1 MRASR
6 ESKWMAAPASPPVVV
21 LGAGFAG
28 LRAVRRLGRA
38 GVGTLWVDAHNY
50 HCFLPLLYQVATA
63 GLEPQEIAYPAR
75 SILRR
80 LRAVD
85 FRLARVVAGDP
96 AARSLETTAGER
108 IAYSHLIVCTGGAAE
123 DFGIP
128 GVREHA
134 FHLYDLDDA
143 RALRNHVLRTLE
155 RAAVCA
161 DPVARAALL
170 TFVIVGAGATG
181 VEMGGAL
188 AEFRR
193 HVVPRDYRTV
203 DPAGLRLIVLE
214 AGQHVLPPYP
224 PELRERARRDLE
236 AFGVEVRTGC
246 RVERVAGDHVELGG
260 GHPRGA
266 GRGAARAPDRA
277 ERAPLRRADAPGPR
291 LPDGVRRR
299 RRGLGRGCG
308 APAPGGA
315 GGHPAGR
322 ARGRERAARAARRA
336 APSLPLRRQG
346 RHGDHRAEPRRG
358 GRERRA
364 PAGPPRLVGLAR
376 RPPGHADRVP
386 QSPGRAGELGVELLH
401 LRPRAA
407 RHRRRGGRGGRVR
420 DESARTRLTRRARG
434 QGAARTLR
442 GVDLNHRPRG
452 YEPREL
458 PGCSTPRQT
467 ARREATIRRAVTLS
481 RSLQQTVADT

>member
-6 ESKWMAAPASPPVVV
+6 ESKWMGAPASPPVVV

-28 LRAVRRLGRA
+28 LRAVRRLGGAR
-38 GVGTLWVDAHNY
+38 VDTLWVDARNY

-63 GLEPQEIAYPAR
+63 GLEPQDIAYPAR

-85 FRLARVVAGDP
+85 FRLARVAAGDP
-96 AARSLETTAGER
+96 AAQILATASGEH

-161 DPVARAALL
+161 DPAARAALL

-203 DPAGLRLIVLE
+203 DPAALRLVVLE
-214 AGQHVLPPYP
+214 AGENVL
-224 PELRERARRDLE
+224 RARRGEPLLPFRYADKGAMATIGRSRAVAVVKGVHLQGRLAWWAWLVVHLVMLIGFRNRLVVLVNWAWNYFTYDRGLRAIVGE
-236 AFGVEVRTGC
+236 ADE
-246 RVERVAGDHVELGG
+246 AGGPG
-260 GHPRGA
+260 TR
-266 GRGAARAPDRA
+266 
-277 ERAPLRRADAPGPR
+277 APGP
-291 LPDGVRRR
+291 
-299 RRGLGRGCG
+299 
-308 APAPGGA
+308 A
-315 GGHPAGR
+315 
-322 ARGRERAARAARRA
+322 
-336 APSLPLRRQG
+336 
-346 RHGDHRAEPRRG
+346 
-358 GRERRA
+358 
-364 PAGPPRLVGLAR
+364 
-376 RPPGHADRVP
+376 
-386 QSPGRAGELGVELLH
+386 
-401 LRPRAA
+401 
-407 RHRRRGGRGGRVR
+407 
-420 DESARTRLTRRARG
+420 
-434 QGAARTLR
+434 
-442 GVDLNHRPRG
+442 
-452 YEPREL
+452 
-458 PGCSTPRQT
+458 
-467 ARREATIRRAVTLS
+467 
-481 RSLQQTVADT
+481 

>member
-6 ESKWMAAPASPPVVV
+6 ESKWMGAPASPPVVV

-38 GVGTLWVDAHNY
+38 GVDTLWVDARNY

-63 GLEPQEIAYPAR
+63 GLEPQDIAYPAR

-96 AARSLETTAGER
+96 TAQTLATASGER

-143 RALRNHVLRTLE
+143 RALRNQVLRTLE

-161 DPVARAALL
+161 DPAARAALL

-214 AGQHVLPPYP
+214 AGQPALPPHP
-224 PELRERARRDLE
+224 PQLRGRARRRPQ
-236 AFGVEVRTGC
+236 AVGVQVRPRC
-246 RVERVAGDHVELGG
+246 RVERVAGDHVELAGGGGLPAPPGPLGG
-260 GHPRGA
+260 GHP
-266 GRGAARAPDRA
+266 
-277 ERAPLRRADAPGPR
+277 PGP
-291 LPDGVRRR
+291 G
-299 RRGLGRGCG
+299 
-308 APAPGGA
+308 PA
-315 GGHPAGR
+315 R
-322 ARGRERAARAARRA
+322 
-336 APSLPLRRQG
+336 
-346 RHGDHRAEPRRG
+346 
-358 GRERRA
+358 
-364 PAGPPRLVGLAR
+364 V
-376 RPPGHADRVP
+376 RPPP
-386 QSPGRAGELGVELLH
+386 
-401 LRPRAA
+401 
-407 RHRRRGGRGGRVR
+407 RGGRG
-420 DESARTRLTRRARG
+420 
-434 QGAARTLR
+434 
-442 GVDLNHRPRG
+442 P
-452 YEPREL
+452 
-458 PGCSTPRQT
+458 
-467 ARREATIRRAVTLS
+467 
-481 RSLQQTVADT
+481 

>member
-1 MRASR
+1 MMASR
-6 ESKWMAAPASPPVVV
+6 ESKWMGAPASPPVVV

-38 GVGTLWVDAHNY
+38 GVDALWVDARNY

-63 GLEPQEIAYPAR
+63 GLEPQDIAYPAR

-96 AARSLETTAGER
+96 AAQTLTTASGER
-108 IAYSHLIVCTGGAAE
+108 IAYAYLIVCTGGAAE

-143 RALRNHVLRTLE
+143 RALRNQVLRTLE
-155 RAAVCA
+155 RAAVSA
-161 DPVARAALL
+161 DPAARAALL

-214 AGQHVLPPYP
+214 ADQHVLPPYP
-224 PELRERARRDLE
+224 SELRERARRDLE

-246 RVERVAGDHVELGG
+246 RVERVAGDHVELAGG
-260 GHPRGA
+260 ERIATATVIWAA
-266 GRGAARAPDRA
+266 GIRAAPAPDRA
-277 ERAPLRRADAPGPR
+277 ERAPLGRADAPGPR
-291 LPDGVRRR
+291 LPGGVRRR
-299 RRGLGRGCG
+299 RRGPGRGCG

-336 APSLPLRRQG
+336 APPLPLRRQG

-358 GRERRA
+358 GRERRT

-386 QSPGRAGELGVELLH
+386 QSPGRAGELGVELL
-401 LRPRAA
+401 
-407 RHRRRGGRGGRVR
+407 
-420 DESARTRLTRRARG
+420 
-434 QGAARTLR
+434 
-442 GVDLNHRPRG
+442 
-452 YEPREL
+452 
-458 PGCSTPRQT
+458 
-467 ARREATIRRAVTLS
+467 
-481 RSLQQTVADT
+481 

>member
-1 MRASR
+1 MRESR
-6 ESKWMAAPASPPVVV
+6 ESKWMGAPASPPVVV

-38 GVGTLWVDAHNY
+38 GVDTLWVDARNY

-63 GLEPQEIAYPAR
+63 GLEPQDIAYPAR

-85 FRLARVVAGDP
+85 FRLARVAAGDP
-96 AARSLETTAGER
+96 AAQILATASGEH

-161 DPVARAALL
+161 DSVARAALL

-203 DPAGLRLIVLE
+203 DPAALRLVVLE
-214 AGQHVLPPYP
+214 AGEHVLPPYP
-224 PELRERARRDLE
+224 SALRERARRDLE
-236 AFGVEVRTGC
+236 TFGVEVHTGR
-246 RVERVAGDHVELGG
+246 RVERVAGDHVELS
-260 GHPRGA
+260 A
-266 GRGAARAPDRA
+266 GERLATATVIWAA
-277 ERAPLRRADAPGPR
+277 GI
-291 LPDGVRRR
+291 
-299 RRGLGRGCG
+299 
-308 APAPGGA
+308 
-315 GGHPAGR
+315 
-322 ARGRERAARAARRA
+322 RA
-336 APSLPLRRQG
+336 APVAAWLCLPPARSGHLDAAR
-346 RHGDHRAEPRRG
+346 PRRVPHL
-358 GRERRA
+358 
-364 PAGPPRLVGLAR
+364 PAVVDSG
-376 RPPGHADRVP
+376 D
-386 QSPGRAGELGVELLH
+386 AGMGV
-401 LRPRAA
+401 
-407 RHRRRGGRGGRVR
+407 
-420 DESARTRLTRRARG
+420 
-434 QGAARTLR
+434 
-442 GVDLNHRPRG
+442 
-452 YEPREL
+452 
-458 PGCSTPRQT
+458 
-467 ARREATIRRAVTLS
+467 
-481 RSLQQTVADT
+481 